1 MQYVPSASTI
11 HITTNNKANFGPTCS
26 TKSGEIN
33 NKILLSHFQK
43 YPSTMQ
49 GNSKINNHP
58 SLPNY
63 LKCMDF
69 GSHSIQSRSMG
80 TVYRKLFDRF

>member
-11 HITTNNKANFGPTCS
+11 HRTTNNKANFEPTCS
-26 TKSGEIN
+26 TKRGEIN
-33 NKILLSHFQK
+33 NKKKLSHFQK

-49 GNSKINNHP
+49 GNSKITNNHP

-63 LKCMDF
+63 IKCMDF
-69 GSHSIQSRSMG
+69 GSHTRQSRSMD
-80 TVYRKLFDRF
+80 TVSQKII